1 MNTLTHNLIALITM
15 LSLAT
20 AVTLSPPSSAHTR
33 PVDPLAVP
41 LTGRGDFFVINP
53 AMFTSPGKVNTF
65 IPLSDGRVLVAGR
78 FVAIGGQA
86 TPRSLAILKSDG
98 AVDPTFQVDAR
109 LQVGEV
115 YDAALQEDGK
125 IVIAGWF
132 KILPDLLTHFLLRL
146 NPDGSLDEA
155 FVNYDISSHV
165 FAVLIDGNKIVIG
178 GNFTQPTPRIARLS
192 LDGTADST
200 FSGVG
205 SGADGAVRDIA
216 RQSNGK
222 YIIVGEFS
230 SFNGTS
236 QVGVARLNANGS
248 LDASFVPGGFRPSQ
262 RVAVL
267 NDNSVVVGGEDR
279 CGNNLFKWYA
289 ADGSPKPTPADPVN
303 PNWFESITALLPLP
317 DGGFLIGGWYSFL
330 CINGSPTE
338 HRGQVWRYAADGTY
352 RTMTEFGNES
362 DILGLALRSD
372 GKVIVG
378 GQGVPE
384 TSSQVGIFDGLALL
398 DLANDGVEK
407 VGAFR
412 PLVGDEANIY
422 SLSRYTDGRLLV
434 AGNFSHVNGSPRFGL
449 ARLLASGGLDTDFHP
464 FADKPGGYSYA
475 ALALPDGRAV
485 AGFGWNNLY
494 LIGENGSLTDLSAI
508 NNYDRVSALALQSDG
523 KVLVGGSKVRRLKA
537 DFSGTD
543 LDFTNGDVSGWVYA
557 LAVQGDKIYVAGDF
571 SKYNTVDVAG
581 LVRLNSDGSI
591 DGGFNPPTFLT
602 DVSDRGQ
609 LYSVTPLLNGNVLV
623 GGSFHTA
630 GGEARS
636 GLVRLTNTGESDP
649 GFTSPTTFRT
659 VKSICVQGDGS
670 IWAGGVESAF
680 PREPLISHFN
690 TNGQIAD
697 TSFPG
702 FYQSAHHRD
711 GTVDVV
717 LCDTNEG
724 LRWVGGRFSL
734 INGQPFYG
742 LARYVPL
749 RGRVFLPL
757 ALRQ

>member
-20 AVTLSPPSSAHTR
+20 AVTLSPPSPAHTR
-33 PVDPLAVP
+33 PVDPPTVP
-41 LTGRGDFFVINP
+41 LTGTGNFFVINP

-65 IPLSDGRVLVAGR
+65 IPLSDGRVLVAGK

-98 AVDPTFQVDAR
+98 AVDPTFQVDVH

-125 IVIAGWF
+125 IVIAGRF
-132 KILPDLLTHFLLRL
+132 DILPSPLTHFLLRL
-146 NPDGSLDEA
+146 NPNGSLDEA
-155 FVNYDISSHV
+155 FVNYDIFGIVS
-165 FAVLIDGNKIVIG
+165 AVLIDGNKIVIG
-178 GNFTQPTPRIARLS
+178 GNFTRPTPGIARLN

-205 SGADGAVRDIA
+205 SGADGTVWDIA

-222 YIIVGEFS
+222 YIIVGEFG
-230 SFNGTS
+230 SFNGAS
-236 QVGVARLNANGS
+236 QVGVARLNTDGS
-248 LDASFVPGGFRPSQ
+248 LDTSFALGGFRPSQ

-289 ADGSPKPTPADPVN
+289 ADSSPKPTPTDPAN
-303 PNWFESITALLPLP
+303 PNWFQSITALLPLP
-317 DGGFLIGGWYSFL
+317 DGGFLIGGWYSFS

-362 DILGLALRSD
+362 DILALAVRSD
-372 GKVIVG
+372 GRVIVG
-378 GQGVPE
+378 GKGVPR

-398 DLANDGVEK
+398 DLANDGLEEVST
-407 VGAFR
+407 FR

-449 ARLLASGGLDTDFHP
+449 ARLLASGELDADFRP
-464 FADKPGGYSYA
+464 FADRPGGYSHA

-485 AGFGWNNLY
+485 AGFVWNNLY

-508 NNYDRVSALALQSDG
+508 NDYYVVNALALQSDG
-523 KVLVGGSKVRRLKA
+523 KVLVGGGKVRRLKA

-543 LDFTNGDVSGWVYA
+543 LDFTHGDASGLVYA

-571 SKYNTVDVAG
+571 SKYNTVNVPG
-581 LVRLNSDGSI
+581 LVRLNSNGSI
-591 DGGFNPPTFLT
+591 DGGFTPPAFL
-602 DVSDRGQ
+602 DDRSIQGT
-609 LYSVTPLLNGNVLV
+609 LYAITPLSNGNVLV

-636 GLVRLTNTGESDP
+636 ALVRLTNTGELDP

-680 PREPLISHFN
+680 PCEPLISHFN
-690 TNGQIAD
+690 TNGPIAD

-702 FYQSAHHRD
+702 FYHTAHGWD

-742 LARYVPL
+742 LARYLPL
-749 RGRVFLPL
+749 RSQVFLPL
-757 ALRQ
+757 VAR